1 MQHNPK
7 QLAGELAV
15 KYVEN
20 DMVVG
25 LGTGTTAFFAIRKLG
40 QRVAEGLKIKGI
52 PTSEQSKKQAI
63 AENIPLIDFDH
74 IHQIDVT
81 IDGADE
87 IDPAFNLTKGGGGAL
102 LREKIV
108 AKNSTTEI
116 IIADSTKSVPYLG
129 AFALPVEVIPFGWQ
143 ATKRHLEKLGCI
155 SKMRMASQK
164 PYITDN
170 GNFIFDC
177 DFEKILQPNALEQ
190 DINAICG
197 VVECGLF
204 VGLAHRVIIGY
215 SDGRIDEQVVQL
227 RNKV

>member
-20 DMVVG
+20 DMIVG

-40 QRVAEGLKIKGI
+40 QRVAEGLKIKGV

-63 AENIPLIDFDH
+63 AENIPLIDFDQ

-87 IDPAFNLTKGGGGAL
+87 IDPSFNLIKGGGGAL

-108 AKNSTTEI
+108 ALNSTTEI
-116 IIADSTKSVPYLG
+116 IIADATKSVSHLG

-143 ATKRHLEKLGCI
+143 ATFRHLEKLGCI
-155 SKMRMASQK
+155 PKMRMTQQT

-170 GNFIFDC
+170 GNYILDC
-177 DFEKILQPNALEQ
+177 DFVKILNPAALEK
-190 DINAICG
+190 DINTICG

-204 VGLAHRVIIGY
+204 VGLAHRVIIGHKN
-215 SDGRIDEQVVQL
+215 GNITEQVVS
-227 RNKV
+227 NNE